1 MDVTKYLALLD
12 QCLTKDIIGS
22 CVLNVMIDSEM
33 SQKQKIDMI
42 CSVMSTIS
50 LSLPLAFINLIFD
63 SVLQFYM
70 TCIHPGEGGEGVL
83 PYRRL
88 MGMCRLM
95 GSHCHDWSEYNGVA
109 LSTELLEW
117 GRTFFYFWGKTVLH
131 ISS

>member
-12 QCLTKDIIGS
+12 QFLTKDIIGL
-22 CVLNVMIDSEM
+22 CTLNVMIDSEM

-42 CSVMSTIS
+42 CSIMSTIS

-70 TCIHPGEGGEGVL
+70 TCIHPGEGGVL

-88 MGMCRLM
+88 MGMCRWM
-95 GSHCHDWSEYNGVA
+95 GSHFHDWSEYNGVA
-109 LSTELLEW
+109 FSIELLEW
-117 GRTFFYFWGKTVLH
+117 GRTFFDFWGKTVLH